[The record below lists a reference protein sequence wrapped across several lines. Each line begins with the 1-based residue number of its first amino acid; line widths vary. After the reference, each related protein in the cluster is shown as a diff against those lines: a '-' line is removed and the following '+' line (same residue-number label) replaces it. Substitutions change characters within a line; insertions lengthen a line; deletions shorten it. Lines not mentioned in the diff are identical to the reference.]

1 MSYVLECHALTGGR
15 GSLTAFRDVDLAV
28 EAGRIHALLGPNGAG
43 KTSFLL
49 TVAGLLPARRGKIM
63 VDGCQLR
70 TGRATA
76 ASRAGIALV
85 PDCRE
90 LFTTLSVEENL
101 LVARRRGGP
110 PPRSMLDV
118 FPALE
123 QRWTVRAGSLSGGE
137 QQMLAMARALLQRP
151 RVLLVDELS
160 MGLAPRVVERLF
172 AAIRQIAT
180 EHGCTVVFVEQYV
193 SLALQAADSASVL
206 NRGAIVL
213 AGSSAEIASQPDQLE
228 RAYLGAS
235 GPLAEGANV
244 AGLTDQA
251 FDSVGG
257 NEAGPTR

>member
-1 MSYVLECHALTGGR
+1 MSNVLECHALTGGR
-15 GSLTAFRDVDLAV
+15 GSLTAFRDVELAV

-49 TVAGLLPARRGKIM
+49 TVAGLLAAHRGSIV
-63 VDGCQLR
+63 VDGRELR

-85 PDCRE
+85 PDSRQ

-110 PPRSMLDV
+110 SPRSMLDV

-160 MGLAPRVVERLF
+160 MGLAPPVVERLF
-172 AAIRQIAT
+172 GAVRQIAA
-180 EHGCTVVFVEQYV
+180 EHGCAVVFVEQYV

-206 NRGAIVL
+206 NRGTIVL
-213 AGSSAEIASQPDQLE
+213 VGSAAEIASQPDQLE
-228 RAYLGAS
+228 QAYLGAS
-235 GPLAEGANV
+235 RRLGEGANGTCP
-244 AGLTDQA
+244 ADPA
-251 FDSVGG
+251 SRSVGG
-257 NEAGPTR
+257 KEIGPTG

>member
-1 MSYVLECHALTGGR
+1 MSYVLECRVLTGGR

-49 TVAGLLPARRGKIM
+49 TVAGLLPAHRGNIV
-63 VDGCQLR
+63 VDGHELR

-85 PDCRE
+85 PDSRE
-90 LFTTLSVEENL
+90 LFSTLSVEENL
-101 LVARRRGGP
+101 LVARRRAGP
-110 PPRSMLDV
+110 PPRSMLEV

-123 QRWTVRAGSLSGGE
+123 QRWSVRAGSLSGGE

-160 MGLAPRVVERLF
+160 MGLAPPVVERLF
-172 AAIRQIAT
+172 AAVRQIAT

-193 SLALQAADSASVL
+193 GLALQAADSASVL

-213 AGSSAEIASQPDQLE
+213 AGSAAEIASQPEQLE

-235 GPLAEGANV
+235 GPLGEGANL
-244 AGLTDQA
+244 AAPTDPA
-251 FDSVGG
+251 SGSVCGD
-257 NEAGPTR
+257 EVGPTP